1 MIEKVFFDHYAQ
13 GLTEFEFQREELED
27 AVAALGVA
35 RVKNLGDIT
44 YSFRYRNPLP
54 DSILETQPEGHEWI
68 IEGAGKGLYRFKL
81 VTTSSRILPR
91 EDLVVIDIP
100 DATPEL
106 IRAYKLD
113 DEQALLAMVRYNRL
127 IDTFLGLTA
136 YSLQNH
142 LRTTVKDLGQI
153 EIDELYIGIDKLG
166 CHYVIPVQ
174 AKGEKD
180 QIGIVQTTQDIRFA
194 EQKFP
199 GMRCRAIAA
208 QFLDNDVVAL
218 FELTLQASEIKVVE
232 ERHYRLVP
240 AEQLDSGSDQK
251 LSPVAKSS
259 AIGLRTPL
267 LTACLTIRTGR
278 HAPHPRGHSQGRGR
292 SGPARHRKPAPHR
305 PVGPRHLP
313 ARARHDE
320 RRMDGVRRHL
330 RRMDRDAHRYT
341 HAPNCGG

>member
-1 MIEKVFFDHYAQ
+1 MNRYQAVIEKVFFDHHEE

-27 AVAALGVA
+27 AVTALGVA
-35 RVKNLGDIT
+35 RVKNLGDIP
-44 YSFRYRNPLP
+44 YSFRYRNDLP
-54 DSILETQPEGHEWI
+54 DSILETQPDGLEWI
-68 IEGAGKGLYRFKL
+68 IEGAGKGQYRFKL
-81 VTTSSRILPR
+81 VTASRIVPR

-106 IRAYKLD
+106 IRAYQLD
-113 DEQALLAMVRYNRL
+113 DEQALLATVRYNRL

-142 LRTTVKDLGQI
+142 LRTTVKDLGPI

-218 FELTLQASEIKVVE
+218 FELTLQDGEIKVVE

-240 AEQLDSGSDQK
+240 ADRLDGE
-251 LSPVAKSS
+251 
-259 AIGLRTPL
+259 AI
-267 LTACLTIRTGR
+267 
-278 HAPHPRGHSQGRGR
+278 R
-292 SGPARHRKPAPHR
+292 SYR
-305 PVGPRHLP
+305 P
-313 ARARHDE
+313 
-320 RRMDGVRRHL
+320 
-330 RRMDRDAHRYT
+330 
-341 HAPNCGG
+341 